1 MRWLAPVLLRG
12 GLSAREVSRRSSV
25 AGFGSMASGELDT
38 LIFDIDDTLYP
49 MSSGFS
55 DHRNGPVVAKF
66 MTSELG
72 FGSEEEALAL
82 RTEMFQK
89 YHSTLKGL
97 KVASEEGRLPKP
109 FELYSLGRYWAE
121 HCEFTTFLKPNV
133 ELLAQLQELEALGYN
148 LVVFTNAPR
157 AYGLCCLEAL
167 GVKSVFPDAN
177 IFGVE
182 DVMPACKPEQAAF
195 QKVLDAVGAKSPST
209 CVMFEDSM
217 KNIRACKALGL
228 KTVFID
234 ESLGADI
241 GGEAKLL
248 GDTKTDDDANAI
260 DATIQKIADL
270 KAKVPSLWEKRL

>member
-1 MRWLAPVLLRG
+1 MRLPYLSLLR
-12 GLSAREVSRRSSV
+12 LARPLRSST
-25 AGFGSMASGELDT
+25 ARAAARSMAGGAPLDT

-49 MSSGFS
+49 QSSGFS
-55 DHRNGPVVAKF
+55 DHRNGPVVARF

-72 FGSEEEALAL
+72 FATEAEALAL

-121 HCEFTTFLKPNV
+121 HCEFATFLPPNV
-133 ELLAQLQELEALGYN
+133 ELLAQLKELEALGYN
-148 LVVFTNAPR
+148 MVIFTNAPK
-157 AYGLCCLEAL
+157 AYGLKCLEAL
-167 GVKSVFPDAN
+167 GIAEVFPEGN

-182 DVMPACKPEQAAF
+182 DVMPACKPEPAAF
-195 QKVLDAVGAKSPST
+195 EHVLRSVGAASPET

-234 ESLGADI
+234 ESLGADV
-241 GGEAKLL
+241 GGEAALL
-248 GDTKTDDDANAI
+248 GDTKAAGDDGAI
-260 DATIQKIADL
+260 DATIRKIADL
-270 KAKVPSLWEKRL
+270 KAGVPGLWEKRL